1 MVFCLQSR
9 LSLFKSHPF
18 RCRRYTIERTR
29 TRMRRSLISKAYE
42 RTRVYI
48 FLICALC
55 SVACGA
61 VCAMMVNPCVR
72 QNVTGFKLIYGW
84 NRRLK
89 TKKYRA
95 ERGTAEDGKCKR
107 SNTPV
112 IINFL
117 KNTRHGCANGY
128 RLEATLHAQRLRK
141 GRTPFCLL
149 DSDATRL
156 DWCTAAHSGG
166 RDACR
171 GAAAS
176 QDVPKTARSS
186 YAAQSIAHEL
196 LPGEGRRGVR
206 VGSGVEGVR
215 RGRARMR

>member
-84 NRRLK
+84 NTRLK

-141 GRTPFCLL
+141 GRTPFSTRTPLA
-149 DSDATRL
+149 STGAQRRIVADATPAGAPRRPK
-156 DWCTAAHSGG
+156 TSPRRRAAHTQLRVS
-166 RDACR
+166 R
-171 GAAAS
+171 
-176 QDVPKTARSS
+176 TSS
-186 YAAQSIAHEL
+186 CL
-196 LPGEGRRGVR
+196 VR
-206 VGSGVEGVR
+206 VGGG
-215 RGRARMR
+215 